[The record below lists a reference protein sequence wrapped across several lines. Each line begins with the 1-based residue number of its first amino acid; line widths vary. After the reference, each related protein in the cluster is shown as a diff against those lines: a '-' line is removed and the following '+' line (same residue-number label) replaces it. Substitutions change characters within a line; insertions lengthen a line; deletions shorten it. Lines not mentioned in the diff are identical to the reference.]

1 MYRYIRP
8 IAGIIILYV
17 FFVAAGCR
25 ARETSNAQTPI
36 ITPSIDRLMKQI
48 DSGPV
53 QGGTLALPVTAVD
66 TLNPYKTTDRYLN
79 YMNCLVF
86 ESLFVQTGEDRVKPW
101 LVSSWESSE
110 YTVWK
115 FSVNRGV
122 SFHNG
127 SSLSAYDVKYSL
139 ELLQNSSNP
148 FHNKDIC
155 DNFLQI
161 NVVDSYQIEITL
173 KVPDPSFTSK
183 LTFPILSRWTE
194 DFDSTALAGTG
205 PYQYDAKTEKQ
216 VTLKRFDNWW
226 TKQPANLDAVVF
238 KVYTETQM
246 HDAFQNNETDAAF
259 VRNVDFTKYQ
269 HRTDI
274 GYQVFPDNQ
283 GNFIY
288 VNPNGLFGQANR
300 QDALFRYVTSRLNE
314 MNLGQVQY
322 FDEYSESPLDVDGFR
337 QALVETGLNWNETQ
351 KLFTWRGSPLGTI
364 SIIVPKQDIQ
374 KLHTA
379 NFLVNILQDAGI
391 KAQIHQS
398 VNAAEVNR
406 LIRNGGYDLSPV
418 TGEMK
423 PWENLDDT
431 LQRLQAE
438 LGYEK
443 KNSYILPL
451 YRNQQ
456 AMLYKNNIRGDK
468 NAFFWNPYQGIET
481 WYLPVMVESSLDD
494 T

>member
-1 MYRYIRP
+1 M
-8 IAGIIILYV
+8 AWIIILYV
-17 FFVAAGCR
+17 FFAAAGCK
-25 ARETSNAQTPI
+25 ARETFRDQAPT
-36 ITPSIDRLMKQI
+36 ITPAIGRMMKQI

-53 QGGTLALPVTAVD
+53 QGGTIALPVTAVNA
-66 TLNPYKTTDRYLN
+66 LNPYQTTDRYVN

-101 LVSSWESSE
+101 LVSGWESSE
-110 YTVWK
+110 HTIWN
-115 FSVNRGV
+115 FSLYEGVN
-122 SFHNG
+122 FHNG
-127 SSLSAYDVKYSL
+127 STLSAYDVKYSL

-148 FHNKDIC
+148 YHSKEIC
-155 DNFLQI
+155 ENILQVNVI
-161 NVVDSYQIEITL
+161 NSYQLEITL
-173 KVPDPSFTSK
+173 KMADPSFTSK
-183 LTFPILSRWTE
+183 LSFPILSRWTE
-194 DFDSTALAGTG
+194 DYDGTSLAGTG
-205 PYQYDAKTEKQ
+205 PYQYDSMTEKQ
-216 VTLKRFDNWW
+216 ITLKRFDNWW
-226 TKQPANLDAVVF
+226 TKKPANLEAVVF
-238 KVYTETQM
+238 KVYPEAEM
-246 HDAFQNNETDAAF
+246 LDAFQNNDIDAAF

-274 GYQVFPDNQ
+274 NYQVFPDNQ

-300 QDALFRYVTSRLNE
+300 QDALFRYITSRLYD

-322 FDEYSESPLDVDGFR
+322 YDEYSESPLDVDGFR
-337 QALVETGLNWNETQ
+337 QAMVQTGLSWNEAQ

-398 VNAAEVNR
+398 ANASEVNR

-418 TGEMK
+418 TEEIK

-431 LQRLQAE
+431 LQRMQAE
-438 LGYEK
+438 LGYGKE
-443 KNSYILPL
+443 NSYILPL

-456 AMLYKNNIRGDK
+456 AMLYNNNIRGEK
-468 NAFFWNPYQGIET
+468 NAFFWNPYQGIAS
-481 WYLPVMVESSLDD
+481 WYLPIFVESSLDG